1 MVIIMTDNELKA
13 IAVRAFNNLKSVEI
27 AKNPDASDEV
37 GMDVRDILLGFDSRE
52 FMAAALEVMSSKM
65 DTDNKEEPE
74 LLPMIVTRTPIVT
87 SNGQWFIEMD
97 ADDFTHY
104 FAE

>member
-1 MVIIMTDNELKA
+1 MTDNELKA

-27 AKNPDASDEV
+27 AKNPDASEEV

-52 FMAAALEVMSSKM
+52 FMANTLDVISSKM
-65 DTDNKEEPE
+65 DTDNNEESE
-74 LLPMIVTRTPIVT
+74 LLPMVITRTPIVT